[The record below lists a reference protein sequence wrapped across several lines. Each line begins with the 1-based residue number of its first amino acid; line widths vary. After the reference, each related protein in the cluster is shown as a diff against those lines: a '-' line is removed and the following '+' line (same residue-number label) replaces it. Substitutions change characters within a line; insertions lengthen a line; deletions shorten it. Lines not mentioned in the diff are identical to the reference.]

1 MYVVYVLEHTVTKQL
16 YVGYTTDLKRR
27 VREHNARGHK
37 YTTRKTGQWTLVYA
51 EAYRDVDDARERE
64 RKLKPHGSAMISL
77 LKRITK
83 SRLSQK

>member
-1 MYVVYVLEHTVTKQL
+1 MHIVYILEHLDTRQF

-27 VREHNARGHK
+27 VNEHNAHGRK
-37 YTTRKTGQWTLVYA
+37 FTTRKIGQWILVYA
-51 EAYRDVDDARERE
+51 EAYRNERDALERE
-64 RKLKPHGSAMISL
+64 RKLKVHGSAMYSL

>member
-1 MYVVYVLEHTVTKQL
+1 MHIVYVLEHSDTKQL

-37 YTTRKTGQWTLVYA
+37 FTTRNSGQWILVYA
-51 EAYRDVDDARERE
+51 EAYRDEHDARERE
-64 RKLKPHGSAMISL
+64 GKLKIHGSAMHSL
-77 LKRITK
+77 LKRLTK